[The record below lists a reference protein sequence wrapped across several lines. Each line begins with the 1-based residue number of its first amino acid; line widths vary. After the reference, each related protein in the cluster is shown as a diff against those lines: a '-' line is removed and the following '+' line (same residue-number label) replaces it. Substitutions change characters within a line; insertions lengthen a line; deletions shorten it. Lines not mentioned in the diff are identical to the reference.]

1 MPYDNII
8 TGKVIKTL
16 RQEKGLSQEVVSGLA
31 DIPRSHLAMIESGL
45 VSPKVTT
52 LWQISDALGLRL
64 SELIHMVE
72 DWDAGE

>member
-1 MPYDNII
+1 M
-8 TGKVIKTL
+8 
-16 RQEKGLSQEVVSGLA
+16 SGLA

-64 SELIHMVE
+64 SELIQMVE

>member
-64 SELIHMVE
+64 SELIQMVE
-72 DWDAGE
+72 DWDASE

>member
-64 SELIHMVE
+64 SELIQMVE

>member
-31 DIPRSHLAMIESGL
+31 DIPRSHLAMIEGGL

-64 SELIHMVE
+64 SELIQMVE